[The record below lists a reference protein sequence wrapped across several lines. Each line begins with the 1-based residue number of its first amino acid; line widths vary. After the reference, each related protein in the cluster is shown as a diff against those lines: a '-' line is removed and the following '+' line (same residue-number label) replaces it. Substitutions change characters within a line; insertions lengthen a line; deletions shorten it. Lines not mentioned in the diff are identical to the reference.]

1 MRPPASDEW
10 YFDRPALADALVS
23 SFDSGLVDQTVITGR
38 RRIGKTEFILRDL
51 LPAAQE
57 KGYITAYVNLWN
69 NPDLPAAPLLM
80 GLTELCKELKLKRTT
95 LEKLRSL
102 LTFRLKE
109 AKFGFERFVKTDIS
123 LEPGKE
129 ESTDF
134 ATLDDL
140 LSACRQAF
148 RYVSEH
154 ANGKKILLC
163 IDEAQQMTANPLHKP
178 LIASLRT
185 LCEQHRATV
194 KVIFAG
200 SNQKILTEMFN
211 VSGAPFFDAASIYQM
226 PLLGDDF
233 LQFIHAKIQEIP
245 QLQDI
250 SMEQLRE
257 AYPKLGGPR
266 QLRDVLMRVMRD
278 GVQYDIAV
286 EEVAYGE
293 VGTVAT
299 EDLWNSFGTVEKK
312 VLASLAKRHALF
324 IHEISRELPDIPPA
338 DLRQAINQLALLGY
352 VDMEEHGLY
361 TIEDHQLARWL
372 VGRLHKKDSDS
383 AEAERELLDYI
394 PEALTADEEAQ
405 IAKLMQDMSGVGG
418 APEPLPII
426 CLTR

>member
-1 MRPPASDEW
+1 MRPPATDEW
-10 YFDRPALADALVS
+10 YFDRPALAEALVN
-23 SFDSGLVDQTVITGR
+23 SFESGLVDQTVITGR

-51 LPAAQE
+51 LPTAQE

-69 NPDLPAAPLLM
+69 NSELPAAPLLM

-95 LEKLRSL
+95 LEKLKSL
-102 LTFRLKE
+102 FTFRLKE
-109 AKFGFERFVKTDIS
+109 AKFGFEKFVKTDIS

-129 ESTDF
+129 ETTDF
-134 ATLDDL
+134 ANLDDL

-163 IDEAQQMTANPLHKP
+163 IDEAQQLSSNPQHKA

-211 VSGAPFFDAASIYQM
+211 VAGAPFFDAASIYQM
-226 PLLGDDF
+226 PLLGEDF
-233 LQFIHAKIQEIP
+233 LQFIHARTQAIP

-250 SMEQLRE
+250 SMEQLRQ

-278 GVQYDIAV
+278 GVQYDVAV

-299 EDLWNSFGTVEKK
+299 EDLWNTFGQNEKK
-312 VLASLAKRHALF
+312 VLATLAKRHALF
-324 IHEISRELPDIPPA
+324 INEIHRELPDIPTT
-338 DLRQAINQLALLGY
+338 DLRETINQLALLGY
-352 VDMEEHGLY
+352 VDMEDHGLY
-361 TIEDHQLARWL
+361 AIEDHQLARWL
-372 VGRLHKKDSDS
+372 VGRLHKKDSSS
-383 AEAERELLDYI
+383 AEAERELFDYI
-394 PEALTADEEAQ
+394 PEALTPDEEAQ
-405 IAKLMQDMSGVGG
+405 LTKLMEDMGSPCAV
-418 APEPLPII
+418 PERNPII
-426 CLTR
+426 CSPR